1 MEKALAGK
9 PTLYLQCCTKYMR
22 RITIHTWQ
30 ADVQGE
36 LLADFRFA
44 NKFTDFNPNSIFTE
58 KFADPYMVA
67 SAH

>member
-1 MEKALAGK
+1 
-9 PTLYLQCCTKYMR
+9 MR